1 MPIPQTKGE
10 TGCLGKCG
18 YWRLLKEA
26 GRGAYGVVY
35 LAEGPDGR
43 RAAVKVCR
51 KDGCAP
57 DRYSRELRGAECC
70 KSLSG
75 ADGLVRML
83 ELAETDWGFYAVM
96 DLADDEFDRE
106 NASPESYRPKT
117 LASVIDGEKALPLK
131 VCVKLGIAL
140 AKGLAALQRRHLLH
154 RDIKP
159 GNVIYVGG
167 EPVLSDTGL
176 VVEETVAVSTVGTP
190 GYVPPEKKFTDPA
203 SDIYSLGVTLKAAS
217 FGRRVEDLDKG
228 PALEA
233 DTGAKMFP
241 EWWKILNKAT
251 DPVPSR
257 RYQSAKALL
266 KDLKRLRARRAF
278 PSKIAVLSAVAT
290 VCLAAVAAVAF
301 SARGLAVSTQGNL
314 DRKERRE
321 RDYIEHEKENA
332 EREIAAV
339 LKDAGLEIGA
349 VLKDAGLATG
359 AIGADGHGVKAE
371 EIKSEIKSLEKAD
384 EKKDAIDAIEK
395 LRRFSS
401 NIESDIA
408 EIERV
413 DKPAADS
420 LRARLDKIF
429 ASYKET
435 EQLFEKTKEMCR
447 EIEEKETKGIN
458 IKDEYWRTRHV
469 LTDVCNMYYSVY
481 RQTED
486 FYSDRKS
493 LLEKTRNRWEWYFEP
508 VDVMKQV
515 YWTERSDYDRHP
527 FTDWN
532 KGDFLR
538 TCIEKIALTD
548 KAKADELQQL
558 LDKIAKVLEK
568 IRSINDEIDKLRAE
582 GKRKAEK
589 GIDDMEEFR
598 KAWRLY
604 EEELGLVQK
613 VLPDARKLKALHK
626 QYAKEYIDDYL

>member
-1 MPIPQTKGE
+1 
-10 TGCLGKCG
+10 
-18 YWRLLKEA
+18 
-26 GRGAYGVVY
+26 
-35 LAEGPDGR
+35 
-43 RAAVKVCR
+43 
-51 KDGCAP
+51 
-57 DRYSRELRGAECC
+57 
-70 KSLSG
+70 
-75 ADGLVRML
+75 
-83 ELAETDWGFYAVM
+83 
-96 DLADDEFDRE
+96 
-106 NASPESYRPKT
+106 
-117 LASVIDGEKALPLK
+117 
-131 VCVKLGIAL
+131 
-140 AKGLAALQRRHLLH
+140 
-154 RDIKP
+154 
-159 GNVIYVGG
+159 
-167 EPVLSDTGL
+167 
-176 VVEETVAVSTVGTP
+176 
-190 GYVPPEKKFTDPA
+190 
-203 SDIYSLGVTLKAAS
+203 
-217 FGRRVEDLDKG
+217 
-228 PALEA
+228 
-233 DTGAKMFP
+233 MFP

-321 RDYIEHEKENA
+321 RDYIEHEKANA
-332 EREIAAV
+332 EREIA
-339 LKDAGLEIGA
+339 A

-371 EIKSEIKSLEKAD
+371 DIKSKIKSLEKD
-384 EKKDAIDAIEK
+384 RKKDAIDAIEK

-401 NIESDIA
+401 KIESDIA

-458 IKDEYWRTRHV
+458 IKDEYWRTRDV
-469 LTDVCNMYYSVY
+469 LTDVYNMYRSVD
-481 RQTED
+481 RQTSD
-486 FYSDRKS
+486 FYRDRKS
-493 LLEKTRNRWEWYFEP
+493 LLKKTRDRWERYFKP
-508 VDVMKQV
+508 VDVMEQV
-515 YWTERSDYDRHP
+515 YNNYYDRYP
-527 FTDWN
+527 FTNWN
-532 KGDFLR
+532 NGDFLR

-582 GKRKAEK
+582 GKRKAKK

-604 EEELGLVQK
+604 EEELGLVQN
-613 VLPDARKLKALHK
+613 VLPDARKLKALHM
-626 QYAKEYIDDYL
+626 QYAKEYIDDDL